1 MKKEEIKSLE
11 DALQYITEIEEMQDS
26 KTIEI
31 DGLNAKMKDMETVSN
46 KLVEENNELKQR
58 CYDLFMKIPRQG
70 QIVNYQNNEV
80 KEEPIKSLDD
90 ILKED

>member
-1 MKKEEIKSLE
+1 MKKEDIKNLE
-11 DALQYITEIEEMQDS
+11 DALQYITEIEEIQDS

-31 DGLNAKMKDMETVSN
+31 DGLNAKMKDMETTSN

-70 QIVNYQNNEV
+70 QEVNYNNNEV
-80 KEEPIKSLDD
+80 KEESIKSLDD

>member
-11 DALQYITEIEEMQDS
+11 DALQYITEIEELQDS

-70 QIVNYQNNEV
+70 QVVNYQNNEV

>member
-11 DALQYITEIEEMQDS
+11 DALQYITEIEELQDS

-31 DGLNAKMKDMETVSN
+31 DGLNAKMKDMETTSN

-70 QIVNYQNNEV
+70 QVVNYQNNEV

>member
-11 DALQYITEIEEMQDS
+11 DALQYITEIEELQDS

-31 DGLNAKMKDMETVSN
+31 NGLNAKMKDMETVSN

-70 QIVNYQNNEV
+70 QVVNYQNKEV

>member
-1 MKKEEIKSLE
+1 MKKEDIKSLE

>member
-1 MKKEEIKSLE
+1 MKKEDIKNLE
-11 DALQYITEIEEMQDS
+11 DAMQYITEIEEIQDS

-31 DGLNAKMKDMETVSN
+31 DGLNAKMKDMETASN

-70 QIVNYQNNEV
+70 QVINYHNEEI
-80 KEEPIKSLDD
+80 KEQPTKSLDD
-90 ILKED
+90 ILNED

>member
-11 DALQYITEIEEMQDS
+11 DALSFIADLEEIQNN

-31 DGLNAKMKDMETVSN
+31 DGLNAKMKEMDTSI
-46 KLVEENNELKQR
+46 KKITEENKELKER

-70 QIVNYQNNEV
+70 EVVNNQDIK
-80 KEEPIKSLDD
+80 KEEPVKSLDD
-90 ILKED
+90 LLIED

>member
-11 DALQYITEIEEMQDS
+11 DALSFIADLEEIQNN

-31 DGLNAKMKDMETVSN
+31 DGLNAKMKEMDTSI
-46 KLVEENNELKQR
+46 KKITEENKELKER

-70 QIVNYQNNEV
+70 QEVKMQEEV
-80 KEEPIKSLDD
+80 KEESVKSLDD
-90 ILKED
+90 LLLED

>member
-31 DGLNAKMKDMETVSN
+31 DGLNAKMRDMETVSN

-70 QIVNYQNNEV
+70 QVVNYNNDLI
-80 KEEPIKSLDD
+80 EEPIKSLDD